1 MVKIS
6 LLLLFIFIGI
16 LVNGQDM
23 LIEQIAGKKIIRKAF
38 NDDKELI
45 SRQVFIVGELQTND
59 KILTVR

>member
-38 NDDKELI
+38 NDDKE
-45 SRQVFIVGELQTND
+45 F
-59 KILTVR
+59 